1 MCIFYIII
9 KQKFK
14 SRLAGPVTEGPNCGV
29 TPPPPNERGSGRFSP
44 NSSTH
49 QKHLNFGQCLEL
61 DDIGTLNKFGDVTL
75 PSLHLIDHSVFHRPA
90 FYKLV
95 CKIVD
100 L

>member
-29 TPPPPNERGSGRFSP
+29 TPPPNERGSGRFSP

-49 QKHLNFGQCLEL
+49 QKHLKFGQCLEI
-61 DDIGTLNKFGDVTL
+61 DDRRPLNKFGDVKL
-75 PSLHLIDHSVFHRPA
+75 PSSHLTDRSIFYRPA
-90 FYKLV
+90 FYRLV
-95 CKIVD
+95 RKIVN